1 LKKGAYVPIYKTSV
15 NEEIGMTQK
24 TTKDW
29 QAVRDEEVSELEST
43 EITPEEHT
51 SEQGILNHPSYL
63 ELLDKLTLSEQQAH
77 ENWEKSVRS
86 LAELENVRRRAE
98 RDVEHAH
105 RYGVEKL
112 IKEIIPVLDSM
123 EQALQA
129 AVQAENQSMIE
140 GIELTH
146 KLLLSALSK
155 FQVMQIDAM
164 GQPFNPNCHEAMA
177 MLESEDAPANTIINV
192 FQQGYQLGERVLR
205 PARVVVAKAKNT

>member
-1 LKKGAYVPIYKTSV
+1 
-15 NEEIGMTQK
+15 MTQK

-29 QAVRDEEVSELEST
+29 QSVRGEESTELESV
-43 EITPEEHT
+43 EISSEELT
-51 SEQGILNHPSYL
+51 ADQGILNHPSYL
-63 ELLDKLTLSEQQAH
+63 ELEEKLTLAEQKAH

-98 RDVEHAH
+98 RDVDHAH

-129 AVQAENQSMIE
+129 AVQSENQNMIE

-155 FQVMQIDAM
+155 FQVSQIEAM
-164 GQPFNPNCHEAMA
+164 GQIFNPNCHEAMA

-192 FQQGYQLGERVLR
+192 FQQGYQLGDRVLR
-205 PARVVVAKAKNT
+205 PARVVVAKAKNA